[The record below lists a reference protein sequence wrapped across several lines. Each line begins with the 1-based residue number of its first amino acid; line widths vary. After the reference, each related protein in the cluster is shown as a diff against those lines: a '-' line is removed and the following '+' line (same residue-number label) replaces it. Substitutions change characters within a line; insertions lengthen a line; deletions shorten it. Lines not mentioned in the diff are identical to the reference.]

1 MSRFWSSKRIIY
13 TDNIYESSGD
23 KGTVNN
29 FLKKVRV
36 SFQMKTL
43 EMSRE
48 KLTCQAESLL
58 VIISILAQTNSTPET
73 HPQTHAI
80 NILDKLKNKR
90 C

>member
-1 MSRFWSSKRIIY
+1 MSRFWSRERIIY
-13 TDNIYESSGD
+13 TDSIYESSGD
-23 KGTVNN
+23 KVNN

-36 SFQMKTL
+36 LFQMKTL

-58 VIISILAQTNSTPET
+58 VITSILAQTNITPET

-80 NILDKLKNKR
+80 NILDKLKNKH

>member
-1 MSRFWSSKRIIY
+1 
-13 TDNIYESSGD
+13 
-23 KGTVNN
+23 
-29 FLKKVRV
+29 
-36 SFQMKTL
+36 MKTL

-58 VIISILAQTNSTPET
+58 VITSILAQTNITPET

-80 NILDKLKNKR
+80 NILDKLKNKH